1 MGNLFWAA
9 GFGLFYVRL
18 LECVI
23 TLVIFWF
30 SDRASIAVLRL
41 VVFLISGSLI

>member
-1 MGNLFWAA
+1 MEGFCFMGKFNLFWAA

-23 TLVIFWF
+23 TLVIFW
-30 SDRASIAVLRL
+30 
-41 VVFLISGSLI
+41 